1 MRPRP
6 LLTVAALTVAG
17 LALRLAVAGQGLFA
31 DELSTY
37 WIVTGG
43 GLDHVIS
50 TVHTDAEITPP
61 LFFALSWMFAQLG
74 HAPELIRAPSLI
86 AGTATI
92 PLTYAVGRRTVG
104 TPAALVAAGLVTVSP
119 FLVYYSAEARG
130 YAVMV
135 ALVLGST
142 LALLLA
148 AERGGIGWWALYA
161 ACACGAVYS
170 HYTSVFALAAQLG
183 WLLWAHPH
191 ARRPA
196 LLASAAAAIGFLPW
210 LSGLRADLDSP
221 TTDILAALQP
231 LTLGYVRAA
240 LVHWAVGYP
249 YATPLTEVEKLPGT
263 FALGLLALAVALAFT
278 SLMPRATSGVLR
290 MPGRAAWLPV
300 VIAVSVP
307 VCELLG
313 DVIGGGGLF
322 GVRNLA
328 AAWPAFALCLA
339 GGLLAAGPRTGA
351 IAAAMAL
358 AAFAIGGLKML
369 DGDFARP
376 DAAAEAA
383 FIERESG
390 RGDVVVDG
398 ASLSPAGVP
407 TALDAELNGSRRVF
421 HLGRDEVAYDPFR
434 LLALAKPV
442 NQVVR
447 EAATAARGRRLVLL
461 YAEGAPLGRAA
472 VAAVPPGLRRV
483 ATAHWGGIVPTQAV
497 VYEDQTANGA

>member
-6 LLTVAALTVAG
+6 TLTVAALVLLG

-37 WIVTGG
+37 WIVTDRSFGDV
-43 GLDHVIS
+43 LS

-61 LFFALSWMFAQLG
+61 LFFALSWLFGQLG

-92 PLTYAVGRRTVG
+92 PLTYLVGRRTVG
-104 TPAALVAAGLVTVSP
+104 TPAALVATALVTVSP

-130 YAVMV
+130 YALMT

-142 LALLLA
+142 LAMLIA
-148 AERGGIGWWALYA
+148 VERGGAGWWALYA

-170 HYTSVFALAAQLG
+170 HYTSVFALGGQLL
-183 WLLWAHPH
+183 WLLWAHPE
-191 ARRPA
+191 ARKAA
-196 LLASAAAAIGFLPW
+196 LLATAAAVVGFLPW
-210 LSGLRADLDSP
+210 LSGLKSDLDSP
-221 TTDILAALQP
+221 TTEILAALQS
-231 LTLGYVRAA
+231 LTLPYIRTAVA
-240 LVHWAVGYP
+240 HWAIGYP
-249 YATPLTEVEKLPGT
+249 YATPLTEIEDLPGS
-263 FALGLLALAVALAFT
+263 FALGLLVLALALVLT
-278 SLMPRATSGVLR
+278 SLLPRMSSGELR
-290 MPGRAAWLPV
+290 MPSRAAWLPL
-300 VIAVSVP
+300 VIALSVP
-307 VCELLG
+307 VGELLG
-313 DVIGGGGLF
+313 ELVGGGLF
-322 GVRNLA
+322 GTRNLA
-328 AAWPAFALCLA
+328 AAWPAFALCL
-339 GGLLAAGPRTGA
+339 GGFLLAAGPRTGP
-351 IAAAMAL
+351 IAAGLAL

-407 TALDAELNGSRRVF
+407 TALDAQLGGRRRVF

-434 LLALAKPV
+434 ILALAPPTD
-442 NQVVR
+442 QVVR
-447 EAATAARGRRLVLL
+447 DAAAAARGHRLIVL
-461 YAEGAPLGRAA
+461 YAQGSALSRTAL
-472 VAAVPPGLRRV
+472 AAVPPGFERTGSAR
-483 ATAHWGGIVPTQAV
+483 WGGIEPTEAV
-497 VYEDQTANGA
+497 VFADQTATGA